1 MRGFITA
8 LHAELYVA
16 LRSTST
22 RVIILLPALVVL
34 LKLLLA
40 KVSSL
45 TQSALQTRNSPDDFD
60 ANFDAN
66 NAYGFFVD
74 GMSTGIILLVL
85 TMLAFCAYSFAN
97 DRDTGVV
104 RHLLIRRVNRL
115 TLLLAKL
122 CHFHLL
128 ALTSL
133 LLLFVVTYASAALLW
148 VFGPVIEDGYELI
161 SVAEIQTEI
170 RLGLKLALLPLPAT
184 LAFGL
189 LISVAAQSATQS
201 VVTALGLLLGLDI
214 LKGMLGNGAHYIFA
228 YYQPSIID
236 ESYLSDVARLVR
248 GYSDVLIDE
257 RLQTLNVWMPLPALL
272 LFVLTAAVLIKS
284 KKL

>member
-1 MRGFITA
+1 MSGFVTA
-8 LHAELYVA
+8 LRAELYVA

-22 RVIILLPALVVL
+22 RVIVLLPALIVL

-40 KVSSL
+40 KVSGL
-45 TQSALQTRNSPDDFD
+45 TQAALQTQDSAD
-60 ANFDAN
+60 AIDAN
-66 NAYGFFVD
+66 NAYGHFVD
-74 GMSTGIILLVL
+74 GMSTGLTLLVL
-85 TMLAFCAYSFAN
+85 TMLAFCAWSFAN

-104 RHLLIRRVNRL
+104 RHLLIRRVDRL

-128 ALTSL
+128 AMASL
-133 LLLFVVTYASAALLW
+133 SLLFVIAYVSCNLLW
-148 VFGPVIEDGYELI
+148 DFGPVVEDGYELI
-161 SVAEIQTEI
+161 GVADIQAEI

-201 VVTALGLLLGLDI
+201 VVTALGMLLGLDI

-257 RLQTLNVWMPLPALL
+257 RLQTLNVWTPLPALL
-272 LFVLTAAVLIKS
+272 LFVLLAAVLIKR

>member
-1 MRGFITA
+1 MTGFITA
-8 LHAELYVA
+8 LQAELYVA
-16 LRSTST
+16 VRSAST
-22 RVIILLPALVVL
+22 RVIILLPALAVL

-45 TQSALQTRNSPDDFD
+45 TQAALQTQNSSDD
-60 ANFDAN
+60 FDAN

-74 GMSTGIILLVL
+74 GMSTGLTLLVL
-85 TMLAFCAYSFAN
+85 TMLAFCAWSFAN

-104 RHLLIRRVNRL
+104 RHLIIRRVNRL

-128 ALTSL
+128 ALASL
-133 LLLFVVTYASAALLW
+133 LLLFVVTYASCNVLW
-148 VFGPVIEDGYELI
+148 DFGPVIEDGYELI
-161 SVAEIQTEI
+161 SVAEIQAEI

-201 VVTALGLLLGLDI
+201 VVTALGVLLGLDI
-214 LKGMLGNGAHYIFA
+214 LKGMLGNAAHYIFA

-257 RLQTLNVWMPLPALL
+257 RLQMLNVWMPLPALL
-272 LFVLTAAVLIKS
+272 LFVLIAAVLIKR
-284 KKL
+284 KRL

>member
-1 MRGFITA
+1 MSGFVTA
-8 LHAELYVA
+8 LRAELYVA

-34 LKLLLA
+34 LKLSLA
-40 KVSSL
+40 KVSGL
-45 TQSALQTRNSPDDFD
+45 TQAALQNQSSPE
-60 ANFDAN
+60 AFDAN
-66 NAYGFFVD
+66 NAYGYFVD
-74 GMSTGIILLVL
+74 GMSTGLTLVVL
-85 TMLAFCAYSFAN
+85 TMLAFCAWAFAN

-104 RHLLIRRVNRL
+104 RHLLIRRVDRL

-133 LLLFVVTYASAALLW
+133 LLLFAVTYVSCNLLW
-148 VFGPVIEDGYELI
+148 DFGPVIEDGYELI

-170 RLGLKLALLPLPAT
+170 RLGLTLALLPLPAT

-189 LISVAAQSATQS
+189 LVSVAAQSATQS

-214 LKGMLGNGAHYIFA
+214 LKGMLGNAAHYLFA

-257 RLQTLNVWMPLPALL
+257 RLQTLNVWMPLPALV
-272 LFVLTAAVLIKS
+272 LFVLLAAVLIKR
-284 KKL
+284 KTL

>member
-1 MRGFITA
+1 VRGFVTA
-8 LHAELYVA
+8 LRAELYVA
-16 LRSTST
+16 VRSTST

-40 KVSSL
+40 KVSGL
-45 TQSALQTRNSPDDFD
+45 TQAALQNQDSPET
-60 ANFDAN
+60 FDAN
-66 NAYGFFVD
+66 NAYGYFVD
-74 GMSTGIILLVL
+74 GLSTGITLLVL
-85 TMLAFCAYSFAN
+85 TMLAFCAWSFAN

-104 RHLLIRRVNRL
+104 RHLVIRRVDRL

-128 ALTSL
+128 AVSSL
-133 LLLFVVTYASAALLW
+133 LLLFVVTYAGCNLLW
-148 VFGPVIEDGYELI
+148 AFGPVVEDGYELI
-161 SVAEIQTEI
+161 SVAEIRTEI
-170 RLGLKLALLPLPAT
+170 RLGLIFALLPLPAT

-189 LISVAAQSATQS
+189 LVSVAAQSATQS

-257 RLQTLNVWMPLPALL
+257 RLQMLNLWTPLPAVV
-272 LFVLTAAVLIKS
+272 LFVVIAAVLIKR